1 VLVLAKVTQTSVI
14 EDASEHKRQ
23 AMGGAIVDDL
33 RRKYPGLVVKRQEIA
48 AHHAKQ
54 LTSFR
59 VFLTNRITKPA

>member
-1 VLVLAKVTQTSVI
+1 
-14 EDASEHKRQ
+14 
-23 AMGGAIVDDL
+23 MGGAIVDDL

>member
-33 RRKYPGLVVKRQEIA
+33 RRKYPGLVVKRQE
-48 AHHAKQ
+48 
-54 LTSFR
+54 LP
-59 VFLTNRITKPA
+59 LITRSSSLASACF